1 MEKRNVEEIRELVLD
16 YVMHEYIDDEDVKIN
31 YDTPLI
37 TGGYVDSFSMITL
50 LVYLEKKF
58 LIRIPSSKAT
68 PDAFNSINKIAD
80 LVTQY
85 LN

>member
-1 MEKRNVEEIRELVLD
+1 MEKNNVEEIRELVLD

-37 TGGYVDSFSMITL
+37 SGGYVDSFSMITL

-80 LVTQY
+80 LVIQH